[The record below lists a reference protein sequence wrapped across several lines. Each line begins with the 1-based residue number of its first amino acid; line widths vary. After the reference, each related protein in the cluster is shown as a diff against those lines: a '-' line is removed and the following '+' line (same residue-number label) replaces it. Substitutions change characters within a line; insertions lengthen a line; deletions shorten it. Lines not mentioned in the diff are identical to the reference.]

1 MCAPF
6 CWALRL
12 YWLDTGGGGMPA
24 AEETGDFIAPEAVNR
39 HRMNITKAGY
49 FFLLFKE
56 WIYMSFGCKLE
67 KSFTWLWRWWPIM
80 PIERLCWTRAKPTL
94 VAPHPWLGLGVGG
107 CSNITLLTHVERPVM
122 PGWLLTTWFKYT
134 IYSQQPV
141 GRCCVHVYKVADIWP
156 RVICHMDLWIAS
168 SEIRQEQPFQWLID
182 SVVFLPPQV

>member
-1 MCAPF
+1 MCPVLLSTGVILTGHWWWRHASSWRNRWFHCTWGRKQAPH
-6 CWALRL
+6 
-12 YWLDTGGGGMPA
+12 
-24 AEETGDFIAPEAVNR
+24 ER
-39 HRMNITKAGY
+39 HKSR
-49 FFLLFKE
+49 FLKHLQ

-67 KSFTWLWRWWPIM
+67 KSFTWLWRWSSIM

-107 CSNITLLTHVERPVM
+107 CSNITLLTHVERPVT

-141 GRCCVHVYKVADIWP
+141 GKCCVHVYKEADIWP
-156 RVICHMDLWIAS
+156 RAICHMDLWIAS

-182 SVVFLPPQV
+182 SVIFLPPPV